1 MAEGALRIGID
12 VGGTNTD
19 AVVLDASDRVVA
31 KAKRPTTPDVTEG
44 LRAALDAV
52 LAQLPGSSPTASGR
66 TGSDSL
72 ASGRLGSDPLASGRT
87 GSDPLMSARDT
98 SGALASAQGGW
109 GRVSRVMLGTT
120 HATNAI
126 LERRNLGRV
135 AVLRLGAPATTAV
148 PPLCD
153 WPGDLRKAVSAGEAI
168 VPGGHYVDG
177 REIAPLDLGAVRRF
191 LDTVEADAV
200 AVTGVFSP
208 ASAEHERAVEEL
220 VRQEYG
226 LPVSM
231 SHEIG
236 SLGLLERENATV
248 LNAALY
254 GVAAHVT
261 EALVAALAERGLAA
275 RPYLAQNDGTLMT
288 VEHAARLPVSTIG
301 SGPANSLRGAAF
313 LSGVGD
319 AIVADVGGTSTDL
332 GVLVGGFPRES
343 AAAVEIGG
351 VLTNF
356 RMPDILAIAL
366 GGGTVVRSD
375 GVGPD
380 SVGYRI
386 SEEAL
391 VFGGTTITMTD
402 AAVAAGR
409 IPPGTT
415 GWRERLRAAIR
426 EDPSTSQISDIS
438 EIFRDTVERG
448 IAIADGMVVDAVD
461 RMALRRADR
470 PLVAVG
476 GGAFLLPA
484 EISGVSRV
492 IRPEHAEVANAV
504 GAAIA
509 LASGRIDTI
518 LPAGESRSK
527 AIERVKEEAA
537 ARAVAAGA
545 DPAQVEIVDLLEV
558 PLSYLSE
565 PAVRVHVKA
574 AGPLAR

>member
-1 MAEGALRIGID
+1 MADLRIGID

-19 AVVLDASDRVVA
+19 AVALDADGRVIA
-31 KAKRPTTPDVTEG
+31 KAKRPTTSDVTGG

-52 LAQLPGSSPTASGR
+52 LEE
-66 TGSDSL
+66 
-72 ASGRLGSDPLASGRT
+72 LGDN
-87 GSDPLMSARDT
+87 ARD
-98 SGALASAQGGW
+98 
-109 GRVSRVMLGTT
+109 RVARIMLGTT

-126 LERRNLGRV
+126 LERRGLGRV

-148 PPLCD
+148 PPLSD
-153 WPGDLRKAVSAGEAI
+153 WPDDLREAVSAGEAI

-177 REIAPLDLGAVRRF
+177 REISPLDLGEVRRF
-191 LDTVEADAV
+191 LDGVTAGDGVTADAV
-200 AVTGVFSP
+200 AVTSVFSP
-208 ASAEHERAVEEL
+208 ASDEHERLVEEL
-220 VRQEYG
+220 VRTEYG
-226 LPVSM
+226 LPVSV

-261 EALVAALAERGLAA
+261 EALVTALAERGLGA

-301 SGPANSLRGAAF
+301 SGPANSLRGAAY
-313 LSGVGD
+313 LSGVAD
-319 AIVADVGGTSTDL
+319 AIVVDVGGTSTDL
-332 GVLVGGFPRES
+332 GVLAGGFPRES

-366 GGGTVVRSD
+366 GGGTVVRPG

-380 SVGYRI
+380 STGYRI
-386 SEEAL
+386 VDEAL
-391 VFGGTTITMTD
+391 VFGGTTATMTD

-409 IPPGTT
+409 VPREAE
-415 GWRERLRAAIR
+415 GWPERLGDMP
-426 EDPSTSQISDIS
+426 E
-438 EIFRDTVERG
+438 G
-448 IAIADGMVVDAVD
+448 IADILRRAVPLADEMIIDAVD
-461 RMALRRADR
+461 RMTLGRTDR

-484 EISGVSRV
+484 RIPGVSEV

-509 LASGRIDTI
+509 LASGRVDTI
-518 LPAGESRSK
+518 LPAGDSRSE
-527 AIERVKEEAA
+527 AIEQVKEEAR

-545 DPAQVEIVDLLEV
+545 DPSGVEIVDLLEV

>member
-1 MAEGALRIGID
+1 MSERSLRVGID

-19 AVVLDASDRVVA
+19 AVVLDAADRVVA
-31 KAKRPTTPDVTEG
+31 KAKRPTTPEVTAG
-44 LRAALDAV
+44 LRAALDAALDAV
-52 LAQLPGSSPTASGR
+52 IDAAPARSGHV
-66 TGSDSL
+66 T
-72 ASGRLGSDPLASGRT
+72 
-87 GSDPLMSARDT
+87 
-98 SGALASAQGGW
+98 
-109 GRVSRVMLGTT
+109 RVMLGTT

-135 AVLRLGAPATTAV
+135 AVLRLGAPATTSV
-148 PPLCD
+148 PPLSD
-153 WPGDLRKAVSAGEAI
+153 WPADLRKAVSAGEAV

-177 REIAPLDLGAVRRF
+177 REISPLDPGAIRRF
-191 LDTVEADAV
+191 LDGVEADAV
-200 AVTGVFSP
+200 AVTSVFSP
-208 ASAEHERAVEEL
+208 ANAEHERVVEEL
-220 VRQEYG
+220 VGREYG
-226 LPVSM
+226 LPVSL

-261 EALVAALAERGLAA
+261 EALVTALNERGLDAT
-275 RPYLAQNDGTLMT
+275 PYLAQNDGTLMT
-288 VEHAARLPVSTIG
+288 LEHAARLPVSTIG

-332 GVLVGGFPRES
+332 GVLAGGFPRES

-366 GGGTVVRSD
+366 GGGSVVRGH

-386 SEEAL
+386 AEEAL
-391 VFGGTTITMTD
+391 VFGGATATMTD

-409 IPPGTT
+409 TPPDAAGWAERLTT
-415 GWRERLRAAIR
+415 GPDRSEGLHDMLQRAVA
-426 EDPSTSQISDIS
+426 
-438 EIFRDTVERG
+438 V
-448 IAIADGMVVDAVD
+448 ADGMVADAVD
-461 RMALRRADR
+461 RMALGRADR

-476 GGAFLLPA
+476 GGAFLLPP
-484 EISGVSRV
+484 EIPGVSRV
-492 IRPEHAEVANAV
+492 VRPGHAEVANAV

-509 LASGRIDTI
+509 LASGRVDTI

-527 AIERVKEEAA
+527 AIERAKEEAA
-537 ARAVAAGA
+537 GRAVAAGA
-545 DPAQVEIVDLLEV
+545 DPGRVEIVDLVEV

>member
-1 MAEGALRIGID
+1 MPDLRIGID

-19 AVVLDASDRVVA
+19 AVVLGADGQVLA
-31 KAKRPTTPDVTEG
+31 KAKRPTTPGVTDG

-52 LAQLPGSSPTASGR
+52 LDQVEDRAEVT
-66 TGSDSL
+66 
-72 ASGRLGSDPLASGRT
+72 
-87 GSDPLMSARDT
+87 
-98 SGALASAQGGW
+98 
-109 GRVSRVMLGTT
+109 RVMLGTT

-126 LERRNLGRV
+126 LERRGLGRV
-135 AVLRLGAPATTAV
+135 AVLRLGAPATTSV
-148 PPLCD
+148 PPLSD
-153 WPGDLRKAVSAGEAI
+153 WPADLREVVSAGEAI

-177 REIAPLDLGAVRRF
+177 REISPLDLDAVRRF
-191 LDTVEADAV
+191 MDGVRADAV
-200 AVTGVFSP
+200 AVTSVFSP
-208 ASAEHERAVEEL
+208 ADDGHERAVEAL
-220 VRQEYG
+220 VRAEYG
-226 LPVSM
+226 LPVSV

-261 EALVAALAERGLAA
+261 DALVTALAERGLGA

-288 VEHAARLPVSTIG
+288 LEHAARLPVSTIG
-301 SGPANSLRGAAF
+301 SGPANSLRGAAY
-313 LSGVGD
+313 LSGVSD
-319 AIVADVGGTSTDL
+319 AIVVDVGGTSTDL
-332 GVLVGGFPRES
+332 GVLAGGFPRES

-366 GGGTVVRSD
+366 GGGTVARSG

-386 SEEAL
+386 AREAL
-391 VFGGTTITMTD
+391 VFGGTTATMTD

-409 IPPGTT
+409 IPAGAEE
-415 GWRERLRAAIR
+415 WRERLKAALKATGTG
-426 EDPSTSQISDIS
+426 DMS
-438 EIFRDTVERG
+438 EG
-448 IAIADGMVVDAVD
+448 IADILQRALAVADGMVADAVD
-461 RMALRRADR
+461 RMSLGRSDR

-476 GGAFLLPA
+476 GGAFLLPDHIA
-484 EISGVSRV
+484 GASTV

-509 LASGRIDTI
+509 LASGRVDTI
-518 LPAGESRSK
+518 LPAGDSRTE
-527 AIERVKEEAA
+527 AIESVKKEAR

-545 DPAQVEIVDLLEV
+545 DPSGVEIVDLLEV

>member
-19 AVVLDASDRVVA
+19 AVVLDAADRVVA
-31 KAKRPTTPDVTEG
+31 KAKRPTTPDVTAG

-52 LAQLPGSSPTASGR
+52 LAEVAAWDRIT
-66 TGSDSL
+66 
-72 ASGRLGSDPLASGRT
+72 
-87 GSDPLMSARDT
+87 
-98 SGALASAQGGW
+98 
-109 GRVSRVMLGTT
+109 RVMLGTT

-135 AVLRLGAPATTAV
+135 AVLRLGAPATTSV
-148 PPLCD
+148 PPLSD
-153 WPGDLRKAVSAGEAI
+153 WPDDLRKAVSAGEAI

-177 REIAPLDLGAVRRF
+177 REISPLDLGAIRRF
-191 LDTVEADAV
+191 LDGVRADAV

-208 ASAEHERAVEEL
+208 ASADQERVVEEL
-220 VRQEYG
+220 VGNEYG
-226 LPVSM
+226 LPVSV

-261 EALVAALAERGLAA
+261 DALVAALAERGLGA

-288 VEHAARLPVSTIG
+288 VAHAARLPVSTIG

-313 LSGVGD
+313 LSGVRD

-332 GVLVGGFPRES
+332 GVLAGGFPRES

-366 GGGTVVRSD
+366 GGGTVIRAA
-375 GVGPD
+375 GGTVGPD

-386 SEEAL
+386 AEEAL
-391 VFGGTTITMTD
+391 VFGGSTTTLTD
-402 AAVAAGR
+402 AAVAGGR
-409 IPPGTT
+409 VPADAA
-415 GWRERLRAAIR
+415 GWRERLEAAAANMSETFGDTLQRALAVA
-426 EDPSTSQISDIS
+426 DA
-438 EIFRDTVERG
+438 TV
-448 IAIADGMVVDAVD
+448 IDAVD
-461 RMALRRADR
+461 RMALGRADR

-484 EISGVSRV
+484 EIPGVSRV
-492 IRPEHAEVANAV
+492 VRPEHAEVANAV

-509 LASGRIDTI
+509 LASGRVDTI

-527 AIERVKEEAA
+527 AIERAKEEAA

-545 DPAQVEIVDLLEV
+545 DPAGVEIVDLLEV

-574 AGPLAR
+574 AGPLSR

>member
-1 MAEGALRIGID
+1 MTEGALRIGID

-19 AVVLDASDRVVA
+19 AVVLDAADRVVA

-52 LAQLPGSSPTASGR
+52 LADVASWER
-66 TGSDSL
+66 IT
-72 ASGRLGSDPLASGRT
+72 
-87 GSDPLMSARDT
+87 
-98 SGALASAQGGW
+98 
-109 GRVSRVMLGTT
+109 RVMLGTT

-135 AVLRLGAPATTAV
+135 AVLRLGAPATSAV
-148 PPLCD
+148 PPLSD
-153 WPGDLRKAVSAGEAI
+153 WPDDLRKAVSAGEVI

-177 REIAPLDLGAVRRF
+177 REIGPLDLGAIRRF
-191 LDTVEADAV
+191 LDGVRADAV

-208 ASAEHERAVEEL
+208 ASADHERAVEEL
-220 VRQEYG
+220 VRNEYG
-226 LPVSM
+226 LPVSV

-261 EALVAALAERGLAA
+261 EALVTALAERGLGA

-288 VEHAARLPVSTIG
+288 VAHAARLPVSTIG

-313 LSGVGD
+313 LSGVRD

-366 GGGTVVRSD
+366 GGGTVVRMGGS
-375 GVGPD
+375 GARVGPD

-386 SEEAL
+386 AEEAL
-391 VFGGTTITMTD
+391 VFGGATTTVTD
-402 AAVAAGR
+402 AAVAGGR
-409 IPPGTT
+409 VPANAAD
-415 GWRERLRAAIR
+415 WRERLEAATDMT
-426 EDPSTSQISDIS
+426 ET
-438 EIFRDTVERG
+438 FRDTLQSALAV
-448 IAIADGMVVDAVD
+448 ADAMVIDAVD
-461 RMALRRADR
+461 RMALGRADR

-484 EISGVSRV
+484 EIPGVSGV

-509 LASGRIDTI
+509 LASGRVDTI
-518 LPAGESRSK
+518 LPAGESRAK

-545 DPAQVEIVDLLEV
+545 DPARVEIVDLLEV

-574 AGPLAR
+574 AGPLSR

>member
-1 MAEGALRIGID
+1 MADLKIGID

-19 AVVLDASDRVVA
+19 AVVLDPDGRVIA
-31 KAKRPTTPDVTEG
+31 KAKRPTSPDVTDG

-52 LAQLPGSSPTASGR
+52 LAEIGDDLHQDVT
-66 TGSDSL
+66 
-72 ASGRLGSDPLASGRT
+72 
-87 GSDPLMSARDT
+87 
-98 SGALASAQGGW
+98 
-109 GRVSRVMLGTT
+109 RVMLGTT

-126 LERRNLGRV
+126 LERRGLGRV
-135 AVLRLGAPATTAV
+135 AVIRLGAPATTAV
-148 PPLCD
+148 PPLSD
-153 WPGDLRKAVSAGEAI
+153 WPDDLRKTVSAGEAI
-168 VPGGHYVDG
+168 VRGGHYVDG
-177 REIAPLDLGAVRRF
+177 REISPLDLDAVRRF
-191 LDTVEADAV
+191 LDGVRADAV
-200 AVTGVFSP
+200 AVTSVFSP
-208 ASAEHERAVEEL
+208 ADDGHERRVEEL
-220 VRQEYG
+220 VRAEYG
-226 LPVSM
+226 LPVSV
-231 SHEIG
+231 SSEIG

-261 EALVAALAERGLAA
+261 DALVTALQERGLGA

-288 VEHAARLPVSTIG
+288 LEHAARLPVSTIG
-301 SGPANSLRGAAF
+301 SGPANSLRGAAY
-313 LSGVGD
+313 LSGVAD
-319 AIVADVGGTSTDL
+319 AVVVDVGGTSTDL
-332 GVLVGGFPRES
+332 GVLAGGFPRES

-366 GGGTVVRSD
+366 GGGTVVRPH
-375 GVGPD
+375 GIGPD

-386 SEEAL
+386 VREAL
-391 VFGGTTITMTD
+391 VFGGTTATMTD
-402 AAVAAGR
+402 AAVVAGR
-409 IPPGTT
+409 VPPGAES
-415 GWRERLRAAIR
+415 WHERLQGDMSEEKADILESAVTRAD
-426 EDPSTSQISDIS
+426 E
-438 EIFRDTVERG
+438 
-448 IAIADGMVVDAVD
+448 MVIDAVD
-461 RMALRRADR
+461 RMTLGRSDR

-476 GGAFLLPA
+476 GGAFLLPDH
-484 EISGVSRV
+484 IPGVSRV

-518 LPAGESRSK
+518 LPAGDSRSA
-527 AIERVKEEAA
+527 AIESAKEEAR

-545 DPAQVEIVDLLEV
+545 DPAHVEIVDLLEV